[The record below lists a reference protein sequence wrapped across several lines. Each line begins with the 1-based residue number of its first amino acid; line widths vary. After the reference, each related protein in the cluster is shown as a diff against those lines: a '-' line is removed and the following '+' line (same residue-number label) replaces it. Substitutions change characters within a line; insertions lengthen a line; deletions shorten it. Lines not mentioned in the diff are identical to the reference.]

1 MDVVDTTDMGVSP
14 PQPFGVS
21 PPLPNRAEAGV
32 ILVPLLPR
40 SLLPSGP
47 GVMTSVSFR
56 PAAAIHSS
64 SRASRAFRYSCC
76 DSVSTKPGK
85 KSRAMICDRASV

>member
-1 MDVVDTTDMGVSP
+1 MDVVDATDKGVSP
-14 PQPFGVS
+14 AQPLGVS
-21 PPLPNRAEAGV
+21 PPLPNRPELGV

-64 SRASRAFRYSCC
+64 SCESRAFRYSCC

-85 KSRAMICDRASV
+85 KSRAMICESASV